1 MTSKRTSWISAVSG
15 VFLLTGTVTACS
27 KTAEPSGDLARDLNA
42 AASNAG
48 SAPAPAITLAPTSG
62 SRDVVSAIE
71 QSPDAR
77 RANASPKAKSEPQR
91 PEVSPPPAAKEP
103 VPITAAPTTAVAAA
117 PPATSP
123 PSPASPTSAQPS
135 PSRRPTQMQPAQT
148 GRYKTEA
155 EVIRDAPFPIKP

>member
-1 MTSKRTSWISAVSG
+1 MNKRTSWISGLAG
-15 VFLLTGTVTACS
+15 VFLLTGTMTACS

-48 SAPAPAITLAPTSG
+48 SASSSALTLAPTAG

-71 QSPDAR
+71 RSPDAR
-77 RANASPKAKSEPQR
+77 RAATTPKAKFAVQR
-91 PEVSPPPAAKEP
+91 PEVAPPPAAKEP
-103 VPITAAPTTAVAAA
+103 QPITAAPTTAVAAA
-117 PPATSP
+117 PPAT
-123 PSPASPTSAQPS
+123 APTAAEAA